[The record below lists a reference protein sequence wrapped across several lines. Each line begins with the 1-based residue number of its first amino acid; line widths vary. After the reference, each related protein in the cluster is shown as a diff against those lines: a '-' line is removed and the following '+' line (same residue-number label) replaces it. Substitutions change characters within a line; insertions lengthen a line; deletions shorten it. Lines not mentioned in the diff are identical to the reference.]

1 MYDATSITTDEY
13 RTAGLQSG
21 PLPRGEIFLKCG
33 EIVGNHQ
40 RLQVIDIDLWLCY
53 P

>member
-1 MYDATSITTDEY
+1 MNIKPQACS
-13 RTAGLQSG
+13 SG